1 MKLPSIRLTGPI
13 LFILPVLV
21 LIVSFSLLAA
31 WQGHTAIDALTSEIV
46 DQVGERVENEVND
59 YLAQRV
65 QVTRQGAMALAD
77 GDLDPTSLR
86 EWRKN
91 LRQFVAP
98 NPKINSLTFGNAD
111 GHATW
116 VIRYPDEEGLEWA
129 IKDSRTP
136 KETVQQYHLTSQG
149 DQGQRLADLEHYNT
163 HERRWFKEARD
174 SHGPIWTSI
183 YSWKRASKEETTLG
197 LSYSRPIRHTDGR
210 FVGVLSSDVPLV
222 SIAYTLRAA
231 RPSQSSTMF
240 LVEND
245 GKLLASSTKTP
256 VLSSDETR
264 VAATEAQDS
273 VLSGV
278 AQAIVTT
285 YGSFAQ
291 VAESKAL
298 RVHVQ
303 GAPYRVKVWPFIREP
318 FIDEWGIDWCLVI
331 IIPEPELMA
340 GVNQLRRQGWLWGGL
355 IALGTLLLGV
365 LVSWSV
371 VRPVTQ
377 LATSVQEIGAGNLEK
392 PVAVGGYRE
401 FDQLTKALN
410 QMIEDLKDHLRI
422 RQSLNLAMEIQQKLL
437 PDIPPTVPRLDVAG
451 HSTYCDETGGDY
463 YDFLLRRETDDHRLV
478 VVLGDVMGH
487 GIAAALLMA
496 TARGILRSRAAE
508 PGSLGQLLTHVNQLL
523 VKDTGGERFMTMILL
538 VIDPKGGWIR
548 LASAG
553 HDAPILY
560 DPTSDTFPE
569 PPGSNGLP
577 LGLLAEEQYQE
588 IRLEGL
594 SSGHIF
600 LVGTDGLWET
610 HAPDGQIYG
619 KDRLRDVLRQYHD
632 RPADQIAN
640 AVTTD
645 VRQFRGDAH
654 QDDDI
659 TFVVIK
665 FC

>member
-1 MKLPSIRLTGPI
+1 MNLPSIRLTGPI
-13 LFILPVLV
+13 LFMLPVLV
-21 LIVSFSLLAA
+21 VVASFSLLADWEGRRA
-31 WQGHTAIDALTSEIV
+31 VDTLTGRIV
-46 DQVGERVENEVND
+46 DQVAARVEQQVNAHLAEAVEVTD
-59 YLAQRV
+59 LG
-65 QVTRQGAMALAD
+65 TLLLAD
-77 GDLDPTSLR
+77 GTLDPEELR
-86 EWRKN
+86 SWRATIYPI
-91 LRQFVAP
+91 LAAHRSV
-98 NPKINSLTFGNAD
+98 NSVTFGNPAGD
-111 GHATW
+111 ATW
-116 VIRYPDEEGLEWA
+116 MIRYPGELGLEYA
-129 IKDSRTP
+129 IKDAQTG
-136 KETVQQYHLTSQG
+136 SQIVEYRVSE
-149 DQGQRLADLEHYNT
+149 QGVLGERIGSYGYEPQIRPWYQAALAANAPT
-163 HERRWFKEARD
+163 W
-174 SHGPIWTSI
+174 SPIYPWV
-183 YSWKRASKEETTLG
+183 RGNGGQATLG
-197 LSYSRPIRHTDGR
+197 LAYARPIRASDDHLL
-210 FVGVLSSDVPLV
+210 GVLDSDIGL
-222 SIAYTLRAA
+222 IDIGQFLQAA
-231 RPSQSSTMF
+231 RPSDNAAAF
-240 LVEND
+240 LVEANGNLIATSAD
-245 GKLLASSTKTP
+245 LPVVSEKDERIAVTSVEYPLLKA
-256 VLSSDETR
+256 
-264 VAATEAQDS
+264 VARQ
-273 VLSGV
+273 VV
-278 AQAIVTT
+278 AEE
-285 YGSFAQ
+285 GSFA
-291 VAESKAL
+291 AITAAKSM
-298 RVHVQ
+298 RVEVD
-303 GAPYRVKVWPFIREP
+303 GLGYRVEVRPLRNPWELDWRLAVVVPEAEVMAG
-318 FIDEWGIDWCLVI
+318 IDE
-331 IIPEPELMA
+331 
-340 GVNQLRRQGWLWGGL
+340 LRRQSWFWGGV
-355 IALGTLLLGV
+355 IALGTLLLG
-365 LVSWSV
+365 LVVSGSL
-371 VRPVTQ
+371 VRPVTRLANAVRRIGNGDLDQ
-377 LATSVQEIGAGNLEK
+377 L
-392 PVAVGGYRE
+392 VAVGGHRE
-401 FDQLTKALN
+401 FAQLSDELN
-410 QMIEDLKDHLRI
+410 RMTEGLKDRLRL
-422 RQSLNLAMEIQQKLL
+422 RQSLGLAMEIQQKLL
-437 PDIPPTVPRLDVAG
+437 PEDSPTIPGLDVAG

-463 YDFLLRRETDDHRLV
+463 YDFLQLSEAEDHSLI

-665 FC
+665 FCEH